1 MPITLTTESV
11 PASTHKRGYD
21 DVSMSAGQHLKVE
34 TTPDGEEL
42 LDAVVPA
49 GKVWTISVVVDIQE
63 TDA

>member
-49 GKVWTISVVVDIQE
+49 GKAWNVIVNVFITESN
-63 TDA
+63 A